1 MGKDGSVSVK
11 EQTARDGD
19 TLVNTGVVAWPDE
32 DSAWSTVR
40 RMQLKLHRWASEDS
54 ARRFGD
60 LFNLVYDPAFLIHA
74 WERVRSNDGARTAG
88 IDGLTVAQIETRVGV
103 HAFLGRVRD
112 LLKSGEYRPS
122 PVRRVKIP
130 KGGGKLRSLGIPTVA
145 DRVVQAACKAV
156 LEPVFEADF
165 LPCSYGFRPNRRA
178 QDAIAEIHHF
188 TSRPANYHYVL
199 EADIAACFDEIDH
212 VAVMDRVR
220 RRIKDKRL
228 CNLVKAFLKAGVLTD
243 LGDREESLTG
253 TPQGGILSPLL
264 ANIALSVLDEH
275 FTRQWN
281 TAMGSYYQR
290 SQRRRNGLGNWRL
303 VRYADD
309 FVLLVSGDRHH
320 AEALREQVSAVIA
333 PLGLRLAPEKTRV
346 VHIDEGF
353 DFLGF
358 HIRRMRK
365 RGTNKHYVYTTP
377 SRSLGT
383 ESPEPG
389 AGENLQINPQRRPG
403 RADHQPEPVS
413 AGVGELLS
421 ARGVQSDIQRHR
433 PPRLV
438 ATGRMD
444 PPQTPPDQP
453 QPAPTPLLRPGLADR
468 PQRGRVHRR
477 LQRRRDPLPLPR
489 REHPDPL
496 DPHRH
501 QRLSNGQDT
510 WRAGCVETRTSGSAG
525 GHGKRTRGNPDTAPV
540 PDPTA
545 ATRRRSCPTGP
556 RSPLVS
562 GVCRVLKPTGR
573 GRGLRSGDEDELPAD
588 VSGLADAVGIR
599 GAVEREGL
607 HLDHQLV
614 LGQQLSDLAPGPAW
628 ADCPRHHQSPGL
640 RLHRPRSWRC

>member
-1 MGKDGSVSVK
+1 MGKGGSVSVK

-19 TLVNTGVVAWPDE
+19 TLVNTGVVAWPGE
-32 DSAWSTVR
+32 DSAWATVR

-54 ARRFGD
+54 ARRFDD

-88 IDGLTVAQIETRVGV
+88 VDGLTVAQIETRVGV
-103 HAFLGRVRD
+103 HAFLGQVRD

-130 KGGGKLRSLGIPTVA
+130 KGGGKLRSLGIPTVT
-145 DRVVQAACKAV
+145 DRVVQAACKAA
-156 LEPVFEADF
+156 LEPVSEADF

-212 VAVMDRVR
+212 AAVMDRVR

-228 CNLVKAFLKAGVLTD
+228 CALVKAFLKAGVLTD

-264 ANIALSVLDEH
+264 ASIALSGRDEH
-275 FTRQWN
+275 FTRQWD
-281 TAMGSYYQR
+281 TAMGSAYQR

-309 FVLLVSGDRHH
+309 FVLLVSGNRHH

-333 PLGLRLAPEKTRV
+333 PLGLRLAPEKTRA

-377 SRSLGT
+377 SRASVQKARNRVRKKTYRSTLNGDLDELITSLNRFLRGWANYFRHGVSKAT
-383 ESPEPG
+383 FNAIDHHAWWRLAGWIRRKHHPTSRSQLRRSFCGPGWRIAHNGSCSPAPP
-389 AGENLQINPQRRPG
+389 ASPWP
-403 RADHQPEPVS
+403 AT
-413 AGVGELLS
+413 ATA
-421 ARGVQSDIQRHR
+421 ARTSR
-433 PPRLV
+433 PP
-438 ATGRMD
+438 G
-444 PPQTPPDQP
+444 PPP
-453 QPAPTPLLRPGLADR
+453 
-468 PQRGRVHRR
+468 
-477 LQRRRDPLPLPR
+477 
-489 REHPDPL
+489 
-496 DPHRH
+496 
-501 QRLSNGQDT
+501 
-510 WRAGCVETRTSGSAG
+510 
-525 GHGKRTRGNPDTAPV
+525 
-540 PDPTA
+540 PTA
-545 ATRRRSCPTGP
+545 AEQRARHVESRMRGDTHVRFGGRARETDPGQPGHRARARPNRIDVAAIMPNRRRSPITAGQQGAQSGTP
-556 RSPLVS
+556 RASYDTRSV
-562 GVCRVLKPTGR
+562 GGNE
-573 GRGLRSGDEDELPAD
+573 LRST
-588 VSGLADAVGIR
+588 R
-599 GAVEREGL
+599 G
-607 HLDHQLV
+607 
-614 LGQQLSDLAPGPAW
+614 P
-628 ADCPRHHQSPGL
+628 
-640 RLHRPRSWRC
+640 

>member
-1 MGKDGSVSVK
+1 MGKDGSVSVE

-32 DSAWSTVR
+32 DSAWATVR

-88 IDGLTVAQIETRVGV
+88 IDGLTVARIETRVGV
-103 HAFLGRVRD
+103 HAFLGQVRD

-130 KGGGKLRSLGIPTVA
+130 KGGGKLRSLGIPTLT

-220 RRIKDKRL
+220 RRITDKRL

-275 FTRQWN
+275 FARQWK
-281 TAMGSYYQR
+281 TAMGSSYQR

-377 SRSLGT
+377 SRASVQKARNRLREKTYRSTRNGDLDELITSLNRFLRGWANYFRHGVSKAT
-383 ESPEPG
+383 FNAIDHHAWWRLAGWIRRKHHLTSRSQLRRRFCGRGWQIAHNGVVFTG
-389 AGENLQINPQRRPG
+389 ASSVAVTRYRY
-403 RADHQPEPVS
+403 
-413 AGVGELLS
+413 
-421 ARGVQSDIQRHR
+421 RGANI
-433 PPRLV
+433 
-438 ATGRMD
+438 
-444 PPQTPPDQP
+444 
-453 QPAPTPLLRPGLADR
+453 PTPW
-468 PQRGRVHRR
+468 
-477 LQRRRDPLPLPR
+477 
-489 REHPDPL
+489 
-496 DPHRH
+496 
-501 QRLSNGQDT
+501 T
-510 WRAGCVETRTSGSAG
+510 
-525 GHGKRTRGNPDTAPV
+525 
-540 PDPTA
+540 PTA
-545 ATRRRSCPTGP
+545 N
-556 RSPLVS
+556 S
-562 GVCRVLKPTGR
+562 G
-573 GRGLRSGDEDELPAD
+573 
-588 VSGLADAVGIR
+588 
-599 GAVEREGL
+599 
-607 HLDHQLV
+607 
-614 LGQQLSDLAPGPAW
+614 
-628 ADCPRHHQSPGL
+628 
-640 RLHRPRSWRC
+640 